1 MVSTTTAHEPFDE
14 SPLAKVI
21 WDEESY
27 HGFDPYGLVHQ
38 CKLAVFKAPM
48 MSKSDTHKV
57 FDPLSSQV
65 VWDDELLQI
74 YEPQDSSLKLVA
86 LEECMVSE
94 ATVNTELYDIVVWMR

>member
-1 MVSTTTAHEPFDE
+1 
-14 SPLAKVI
+14 
-21 WDEESY
+21 
-27 HGFDPYGLVHQ
+27 
-38 CKLAVFKAPM
+38 
-48 MSKSDTHKV
+48 V